1 MGLTITDGAKLLKNG
16 YTLTDL
22 KELNAVL
29 DKNPDNGNDIVELAK
44 KLQFSDLKLALTLF
58 NIGAGAQSKA
68 SETDEADEDDNN
80 SPDDEDDTLHTHTP
94 DDDHSEDDNID
105 YKKLYEDEKQ
115 LREKIQ
121 RANQNRNS
129 GDGNANKKTPM
140 ELAMEIATD
149 ILN

>member
-16 YTLTDL
+16 YTLSDL

-44 KLQFSDLKLALTLF
+44 KLQFSDLKSALVLF
-58 NIGAGAQSKA
+58 NIGAGAQSGK
-68 SETDEADEDDNN
+68 SENDNADEN
-80 SPDDEDDTLHTHTP
+80 DEDAPGDENFTHDNDTP
-94 DDDHSEDDNID
+94 AEDHSEDDNID

-121 RANQNRNS
+121 RANQNRNG
-129 GDGNANKKTPM
+129 GDGNTKKTPM

>member
-1 MGLTITDGAKLLKNG
+1 MCLTITDGAKLLKNG
-16 YTLTDL
+16 YTLSDL

-44 KLQFSDLKLALTLF
+44 KLQFSDLKSALTLF
-58 NIGAGAQSKA
+58 NIGAGAQSKT
-68 SETDEADEDDNN
+68 SETDGADEDDDNT
-80 SPDDEDDTLHTHTP
+80 DESEETQKDTSSA
-94 DDDHSEDDNID
+94 DDHSEDDNID

-121 RANQNRNS
+121 RANQNRN
-129 GDGNANKKTPM
+129 GTDGNTKKTPM

>member
-16 YTLTDL
+16 YTLSDL

-44 KLQFSDLKLALTLF
+44 KLQFSDLRSALTLF
-58 NIGAGAQSKA
+58 NIGGAQSNT
-68 SETDEADEDDNN
+68 SENNNADEDDNN
-80 SPDDEDDTLHTHTP
+80 TSGDEDENPGKHTP

-121 RANQNRNS
+121 RSNQNRNS
-129 GDGNANKKTPM
+129 GNDGKPQKTPM

>member
-16 YTLTDL
+16 YTLSDL

-29 DKNPDNGNDIVELAK
+29 VKNPDNDNDIVELAK
-44 KLQFSDLKLALTLF
+44 KLQFSDLKSALTLF
-58 NIGAGAQSKA
+58 NIGAGAQSEESK
-68 SETDEADEDDNN
+68 TGNADEDDDT
-80 SPDDEDDTLHTHTP
+80 PGDEEETHNTHTP
-94 DDDHSEDDNID
+94 DNDHSEDNGID
-105 YKKLYEDEKQ
+105 YKKLYEDEKE

-121 RANQNRNS
+121 RANQNRNG
-129 GDGNANKKTPM
+129 GDGNTKKTPM

>member
-16 YTLTDL
+16 YTLSDL

-44 KLQFSDLKLALTLF
+44 KLNFNDLKSALTLF
-58 NIGAGAQSKA
+58 NVTAQAQSKGQEN
-68 SETDEADEDDNN
+68 SGADEDDDNT
-80 SPDDEDDTLHTHTP
+80 DESEETWKDTSSA
-94 DDDHSEDDNID
+94 DDHSEDDNID

-115 LREKIQ
+115 LRERIQ

>member
-16 YTLTDL
+16 YTLSDL

-44 KLQFSDLKLALTLF
+44 KLQFSDLKSALTLF
-58 NIGAGAQSKA
+58 NIGAGAQSNQ
-68 SETDEADEDDNN
+68 SGTDGADEDDDNT
-80 SPDDEDDTLHTHTP
+80 DESEETQKDTSSA
-94 DDDHSEDDNID
+94 DDHSEDDNID

-121 RANQNRNS
+121 RANQNRNG
-129 GDGNANKKTPM
+129 GDGTPKKTPM